1 MASVPVKKIL
11 IVEDNELF
19 LKLLDKHFSRAGYD
33 CMLANSPSAALHLLE
48 HQVPELILS
57 DYEMPGMNG
66 FDFRQQLLTNKRYSH
81 IPFVFLTAHS
91 SDGMV
96 MEGLGMQAVDFI
108 DKQTPFPVLTSK
120 IDNIIHTVHKTQE
133 LNTEE
138 LKKAA
143 HALNIKSVPA
153 APPQLKGFY
162 TNFWHQPFQNYPG
175 GDFIDFIGINERYTF
190 LVLGDVMGKKWQAW
204 FFSFGFLSYVRS
216 AIRICIMDQ
225 VFSPARILEKIN
237 NVICYDEVLHD
248 VLSSLSLLM
257 IDNENGSIKYAGAGD
272 LPLLH
277 YHHASQKADQ
287 VSSSGLLPGLMKDG
301 RYEEQLIELQPN
313 DILLIFS
320 DGMTDFRD
328 AQGKHSNYNAFVELI
343 TPTLA
348 RENSFLFMKT
358 AFAKRFTEEAQVDDC
373 SLIFIQ
379 KK

>member
-1 MASVPVKKIL
+1 MTSAPVKKIL

-33 CMLANSPSAALHLLE
+33 CILASSPSSALTLLE
-48 HQVPELILS
+48 QQIPEIILS

-66 FDFRQQLLTNKRYSH
+66 FDFRQKLLTNKKFAH

-91 SDGMV
+91 SDGMI

-120 IDNIIHTVHKTQE
+120 IDNIIHTVHQTQE

-143 HALNIKSVPA
+143 NALNIKSVPDG
-153 APPQLKGFY
+153 PPQLKGFNI
-162 TNFWHQPFQNYPG
+162 NFWHKPFQDYPG
-175 GDFIDFIGINERYTF
+175 GDFIDFIGTHERYTF

-216 AIRICIMDQ
+216 AIRICIIDQ
-225 VFSPARILEKIN
+225 VYSPARILEKIN

-248 VLSSLSLLM
+248 VLSSISLVM
-257 IDNENGSIKYAGAGD
+257 IDNETQTIKYAGAGD

-277 YHHASQKADQ
+277 HKCATGKTEK
-287 VSSSGLLPGLMKDG
+287 VESSGLLPGLMKDG
-301 RYEEQLIELQPN
+301 RYEEQQIHMQKD

-328 AQGKHSNYNAFVELI
+328 ETGKHSNYNGFVDLI
-343 TPTLA
+343 APCVI
-348 RENSFLFMKT
+348 RENSFIFMKT
-358 AFAKRFTEEAQVDDC
+358 AFTKRFTPEAQVDDC

>member
-1 MASVPVKKIL
+1 MTSAPVKKIL

-33 CMLANSPSAALHLLE
+33 CMLASSPSSALTLLE
-48 HQVPELILS
+48 QQLPEIILS

-66 FDFRQQLLTNKRYSH
+66 FAFRQQLLTNKKYAH

-91 SDGMV
+91 SDGMI

-120 IDNIIHTVHKTQE
+120 IDNIIHTVHQTQE

-143 HALNIKSVPA
+143 NALNIKSVPA
-153 APPQLKGFY
+153 GQPQLKGFY
-162 TNFWHQPFQNYPG
+162 THLWHKPYQDYPG
-175 GDFIDFIGINERYTF
+175 GDFIDFIGTDERYTF
-190 LVLGDVMGKKWQAW
+190 LILGDVMGKKWQAW

-225 VFSPARILEKIN
+225 VYSPARILEKIN

-248 VLSSLSLLM
+248 VLSSLSLVM
-257 IDNENGSIKYAGAGD
+257 IDNETGVLKYAGAGD

-277 YHHASQKADQ
+277 YSHATGQTRQ
-287 VSSSGLLPGLMKDG
+287 VDSGGLLPGIMKDSK
-301 RYEEQLIELQPN
+301 YDEQVINLQTN

-328 AQGKHSNYNAFVELI
+328 ETGKHSNYNGFVDFI
-343 TPTLA
+343 TPCLA
-348 RENSFLFMKT
+348 RESSFVFMKT

>member
-1 MASVPVKKIL
+1 MTSAPIKKIL

-33 CMLANSPSAALHLLE
+33 CMLASSPTSALTLLE
-48 HQVPELILS
+48 QQIPEIILS

-66 FDFRQQLLTNKRYSH
+66 FDFRQKLLTNKKFAH

-91 SDGMV
+91 SDGMI

-120 IDNIIHTVHKTQE
+120 IDNIIHTVHQTQE

-143 HALNIKSVPA
+143 SALNIKSVPD
-153 APPQLKGFY
+153 APPKLNGFNI
-162 TNFWHQPFQNYPG
+162 NFWHKPYQDYPG
-175 GDFIDFIGINERYTF
+175 GDFIDFIGTSERYTF

-216 AIRICIMDQ
+216 AIRICIIDQ
-225 VFSPARILEKIN
+225 VYSPARILEKIN

-248 VLSSLSLLM
+248 VLSSLSLVM
-257 IDNENGSIKYAGAGD
+257 IDNETQVIKYAGAGD

-277 YHHASQKADQ
+277 HKCTTGETVKVEST
-287 VSSSGLLPGLMKDG
+287 GLLPGLMKDG
-301 RYEEQLIELQPN
+301 RYEEQQIHMQKD

-328 AQGKHSNYNAFVELI
+328 ESGKHSNYNGFVDLI
-343 TPTLA
+343 APCVT
-348 RENSFLFMKT
+348 RENSFIFMKT
-358 AFAKRFTEEAQVDDC
+358 AFTKRFTTEAQVDDC

>member
-1 MASVPVKKIL
+1 MTSTSVKKIL

-33 CMLANSPSAALHLLE
+33 CMLANSPTAALTLLE
-48 HQVPELILS
+48 QQLPELILS

-66 FDFRQQLLTNKRYSH
+66 FDFRQQLLTNKRFAH

-120 IDNIIHTVHKTQE
+120 IDNIIHTVHQTQE

-143 HALNIKSVPA
+143 NALNIKSVPD
-153 APPQLKGFY
+153 APPLLNGYNAQ
-162 TNFWHQPFQNYPG
+162 FWHQPFQNYPG
-175 GDFIDFIGINERYTF
+175 GDFIDFIGVNERFTF
-190 LVLGDVMGKKWQAW
+190 VVLGDVMGKKWQTW

-216 AIRICIMDQ
+216 AIRICIMDH
-225 VFSPARILEKIN
+225 VYSPARILEKIN

-248 VLSSLSLLM
+248 VLSSLSLVML
-257 IDNENGSIKYAGAGD
+257 DNETGQLKYAGAGD

-277 YHHASQKADQ
+277 YSRITGELTQ
-287 VSSSGLLPGLMKDG
+287 VTSTGLLPGLIKDG
-301 RYEEQLIELQPN
+301 RYEEQQV
-313 DILLIFS
+313 DMQQGDVLLIFS

-328 AQGKHSNYNAFVELI
+328 EKGKHSNYDTFADLVRPCLERESSFV
-343 TPTLA
+343 
-348 RENSFLFMKT
+348 FMKS
-358 AFAKRFTEEAQVDDC
+358 AFSRRFTEASQVDDC
-373 SLIFIQ
+373 SLIFLQ